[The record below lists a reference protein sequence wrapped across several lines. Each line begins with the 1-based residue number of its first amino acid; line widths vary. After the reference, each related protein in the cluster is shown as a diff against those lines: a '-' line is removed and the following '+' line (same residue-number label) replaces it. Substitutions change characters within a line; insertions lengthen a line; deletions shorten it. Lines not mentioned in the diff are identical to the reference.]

1 MDVANLNGV
10 DYKSNK
16 NYILRGKVMLYK
28 EAVCPKCKG
37 YGFISHYDENSV
49 CSESCQECSNGIIV
63 VPMTNSDVIKCCNNE
78 QLAKV
83 YINLGKWAIYSGG
96 NNNRLLYQDNVED
109 FELWLNKE
117 TDKIDLETIFD
128 FIDEKDYEHP
138 YLKTVCKS
146 KI

>member
-1 MDVANLNGV
+1 
-10 DYKSNK
+10 
-16 NYILRGKVMLYK
+16 MLYK
-28 EAVCPKCKG
+28 ETVCPKCNG
-37 YGFISHYDENSV
+37 YGFISHYEENGV
-49 CSESCQECSNGIIV
+49 WSENCKECHNGIIV
-63 VPMTNSDVIKCCNNE
+63 VPMTNSDVIRRCNNE

-109 FELWLNKE
+109 FALWLNKE

-138 YLKTVCKS
+138 YSALKQVKL
-146 KI
+146 IGE